1 MIGVKESQSIAR
13 KPNSK
18 APHLAFPQ
26 SIARKPNSKAPH
38 LAFLLGRGSEAHH
51 ATLLKL

>member
-18 APHLAFPQ
+18 APHLAFP
-26 SIARKPNSKAPH
+26 
-38 LAFLLGRGSEAHH
+38 LGRGSEAHH
-51 ATLLKL
+51 AMLLKL